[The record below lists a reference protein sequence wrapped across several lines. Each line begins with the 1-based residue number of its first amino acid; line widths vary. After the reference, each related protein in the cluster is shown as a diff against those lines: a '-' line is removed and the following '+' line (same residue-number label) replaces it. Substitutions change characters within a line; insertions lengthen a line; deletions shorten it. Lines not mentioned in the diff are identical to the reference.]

1 MNLHA
6 VLLYGLVG
14 MAVATVALILDQVWL
29 RLVPW
34 DIFVRLGVTFVILSA
49 LDLFLILVRAD
60 LTQNKK
66 LKDENYLD

>member
-1 MNLHA
+1 MNLHTI
-6 VLLYGLVG
+6 LLYSLIG
-14 MAVATVALILDQVWL
+14 MAIAAVSLILDQIWL

-34 DIFVRLGVTFVILSA
+34 DIFVRLGVTLVILAA